1 MSAAARYGHI
11 ETAVLLVGIA
21 CAVTYLLVKAEAW
34 VRSLHTCK
42 PDCLCHKAT
51 HERAI
56 KALGR
61 INDETA
67 RL

>member
-11 ETAVLLVGIA
+11 ETAVLLVTIA

-34 VRSLHTCK
+34 VRSLHRCK
-42 PDCLCHKAT
+42 PDCLCSKAT
-51 HERAI
+51 RDRAM

-61 INDETA
+61 ITEEVSS
-67 RL
+67 